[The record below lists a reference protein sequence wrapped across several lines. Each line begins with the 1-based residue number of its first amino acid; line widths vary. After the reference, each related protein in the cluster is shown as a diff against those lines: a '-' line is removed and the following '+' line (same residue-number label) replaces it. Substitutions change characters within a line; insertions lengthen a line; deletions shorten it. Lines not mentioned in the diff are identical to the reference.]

1 MINVSAKA
9 RKIKEE
15 DLEMIMN
22 WRMSPEV
29 TKYMT
34 TDPKLTLDGQKKWL
48 RKINE
53 NRDEF
58 YYVLEVD
65 DTPVVIV
72 FFVEWDK
79 NADIIHTGV
88 YIAVKEKRSIKLTA
102 DLQMSLYDFAF
113 ETLKVNKVAFE
124 ILGNNPMV
132 IKFNERLGAK
142 REGILRQAIK
152 KGNEYYDLYL
162 LSVLKEEWPYV
173 KEKTKYDKIVFPL
186 CVDEV

>member
-53 NRDEF
+53 NRD
-58 YYVLEVD
+58 
-65 DTPVVIV
+65 
-72 FFVEWDK
+72 
-79 NADIIHTGV
+79 
-88 YIAVKEKRSIKLTA
+88 
-102 DLQMSLYDFAF
+102 
-113 ETLKVNKVAFE
+113 
-124 ILGNNPMV
+124 
-132 IKFNERLGAK
+132 
-142 REGILRQAIK
+142 
-152 KGNEYYDLYL
+152 
-162 LSVLKEEWPYV
+162 
-173 KEKTKYDKIVFPL
+173 
-186 CVDEV
+186 

>member
-58 YYVLEVD
+58 YYILEVD
-65 DTPVVIV
+65 RKSVV
-72 FFVEWDK
+72 
-79 NADIIHTGV
+79 
-88 YIAVKEKRSIKLTA
+88 
-102 DLQMSLYDFAF
+102 
-113 ETLKVNKVAFE
+113 
-124 ILGNNPMV
+124 
-132 IKFNERLGAK
+132 
-142 REGILRQAIK
+142 
-152 KGNEYYDLYL
+152 
-162 LSVLKEEWPYV
+162 
-173 KEKTKYDKIVFPL
+173 
-186 CVDEV
+186 